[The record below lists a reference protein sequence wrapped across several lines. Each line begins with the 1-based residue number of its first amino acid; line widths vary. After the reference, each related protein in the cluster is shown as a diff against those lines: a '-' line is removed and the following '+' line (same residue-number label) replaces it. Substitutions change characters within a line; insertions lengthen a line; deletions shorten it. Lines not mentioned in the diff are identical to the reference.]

1 MSASVWPKAVPL
13 LILACLLAYANCITK
28 TLVFDDDAWIV
39 DVPALD
45 DPPQYFR
52 DMEGRPLLAVT
63 NLTLHRFG
71 RNNPVGHHV
80 LNVLIHVGATLTL
93 YGVVR
98 RSLLRPRF
106 CGCFEGRAP
115 YLAFAV
121 ALLWMLHPLQV
132 QCVTYVIQRGESM
145 AGLFYMLILYAMLRA
160 DEEGNPP
167 TQATIERTS
176 RPALRTDEVGRSP
189 TQEELDYADVSES
202 AADRD
207 LGEGYNLRRFIWY
220 FVAIAS
226 LVLGFASKEIL
237 ATAPVAVVLFD
248 RIFVAQ
254 SWRELIR
261 RRWIFYL
268 FFLSIA
274 GAFVAWHLDRA
285 AGSQG
290 GIGFGMQTITKEQYA
305 YTQAGVILYYLQL
318 SVWPRG
324 MAIDYQSWPWSNT
337 LSEAMPEVA
346 IIAGMLLVTAV
357 LLLWRPA
364 LGYVCAWFFIIL
376 APTSSVMPIAD
387 AVFEHRMY
395 LSLATV
401 AIIVVFL
408 GDWFFR
414 EVRLGRLR
422 PVLLTAIAL
431 ALGGL
436 THLRNEEYRSRAA
449 VWQTAVERMPNSVR
463 ARSNLGQGLIIAERY
478 EEVPP
483 ILNRGLEITPSDPTT
498 LVNLGATYEQL
509 GRYDLAEDCY
519 RRMRDYY
526 PSDSKHWKMHAAS
539 LLNLGRWHEAEE
551 VYGQA
556 IKLNSGEL
564 DSHYGRAA
572 ALREMG
578 IIDQAEEEANAASAI
593 DPAWPEYVLS
603 GARTVILDE
612 NMRRFPEARRSAM
625 TWAKL
630 GMRYLDSPRP
640 PHRDT
645 FGLCYAAHG
654 DFERAAEQA
663 RLSLKDFPG
672 GAWGSLAADR
682 LRDYSRKKV
691 PWPNP

>member
-71 RNNPVGHHV
+71 RSNPVGHHV
-80 LNVLIHVGATLTL
+80 LNVLIHIGATLTL

-106 CGCFEGRAP
+106 CRRFEGRAP

-145 AGLFYMLILYAMLRA
+145 AGLFYMLILYGMLRA
-160 DEEGNPP
+160 DEERDPDDD
-167 TQATIERTS
+167 T
-176 RPALRTDEVGRSP
+176 
-189 TQEELDYADVSES
+189 
-202 AADRD
+202 D
-207 LGEGYNLRRFIWY
+207 LGESYNLRRFIWY

-290 GIGFGMQTITKEQYA
+290 GIGFGMQTITKQQYA

-337 LSEAMPEVA
+337 LSEAMPEGA
-346 IIAGMLLVTAV
+346 IIAGMLLVTSV
-357 LLLWRPA
+357 LLFWRPA
-364 LGYVCAWFFIIL
+364 LGFVCAWFFIIL

-414 EVRLGRLR
+414 RVRLGRLR
-422 PVLLTAIAL
+422 PVLLTAVAIAL
-431 ALGGL
+431 GVL

-463 ARSNLGQGLIIAERY
+463 ARSNFGQGLIIAERY
-478 EEVPP
+478 DEVPP
-483 ILNRGLEITPSDPTT
+483 ILNRGLEISPSDPTT

-519 RRMRDYY
+519 RRMRDYF
-526 PSDSKHWKMHAAS
+526 PSDPKHWRMHAAS
-539 LLNLGRWHEAEE
+539 LLNLGRWHEANE

-556 IKLNSGEL
+556 IKLSPGDL
-564 DSHYGRAA
+564 DAHYGRAA

-578 IIDQAEEEANAASAI
+578 IIDQAEEEAKAASAI

-603 GARTVILDE
+603 SARTVILDE
-612 NMRRFPEARRSAM
+612 NMRCFPEARRSAM

-630 GMRYLDSPRP
+630 GMRYLDSPRA

-645 FGLCYAAHG
+645 LGLCYAAHG
-654 DFERAAEQA
+654 DFDRAAEQA
-663 RLSLKDFPG
+663 RLSLEEFPS
-672 GAWGSLAADR
+672 GAWGSMAADR

-691 PWPNP
+691 PWPKP